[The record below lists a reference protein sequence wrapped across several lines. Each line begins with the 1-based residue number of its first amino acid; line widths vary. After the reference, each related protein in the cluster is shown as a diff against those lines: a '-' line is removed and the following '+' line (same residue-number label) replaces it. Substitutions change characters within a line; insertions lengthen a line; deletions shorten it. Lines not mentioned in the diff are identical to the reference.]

1 MRGSARVI
9 KPLADLLRGADSEI
23 GAWLVALARDV
34 PAPGGDHG
42 TPYVTVTVE
51 WDYVKDEP

>member
-1 MRGSARVI
+1 MRGSASKRA
-9 KPLADLLRGADSEI
+9 PLADLLRGEDSEI

-42 TPYVTVTVE
+42 TPYVTITAE
-51 WDYVKDEP
+51 WDHVKSEG